1 MNRKMIIVATLCLLL
16 PVSASADWGNFFRE
30 LGRVA
35 AGAIGGAILEQSCV
49 VDGYSREEAQ
59 RMTNDFFDAVG
70 INTTNVNRGIN
81 YIEAD
86 NKYEK
91 QYIIKDVVFDLAAE
105 LTDDKTTKQILQHY
119 RQEADA
125 QITYLE
131 ERAKATTDQE
141 RKAAFDK
148 RTRTYVNLYYDMYQ
162 DAKEAH
168 ARRLAEKLKIEK
180 KLIAKGYDADMAE
193 EVAGS
198 ILAVQ
203 KSDLSEREKEEILRS
218 YDFIGSTSDISQAA
232 NQVMSESSNDAEQ
245 ARLAAEEAERQR
257 LEAERQRKL
266 EEERKEAERKE
277 AERRAAE
284 EKRIAI
290 EKVATIVPSD
300 YKFDVVELS
309 DAQKQQLDEVADILK
324 KYSDVSVLLTGHT
337 CKIGYKSINMKKGL
351 QRANAAKDYLMEKGV
366 PEQQILVDSKGELE
380 PVADNKTRAG
390 RAQNRR
396 IEISVIQ

>member
-1 MNRKMIIVATLCLLL
+1 MNRKIIIVATLCLLL
-16 PVSASADWGNFFRE
+16 PISASADLGSFFRG
-30 LGRVA
+30 LGRAA

-49 VDGYSREEAQ
+49 ADGYSKEEAK
-59 RMTNDFFDAVG
+59 RMTHDFFDAVG
-70 INTTNVNRGIN
+70 VNTRNVDKGIDF
-81 YIEAD
+81 IEAESR
-86 NKYEK
+86 YER
-91 QYIIKDVVFDLAAE
+91 QNMIKDVAFDFAAAV
-105 LTDDKTTKQILQHY
+105 TDDPTSQRLIQHY

-125 QITYLE
+125 QITYLA
-131 ERAKATTDQE
+131 EREKATTDEE

-148 RTRTYVNLYYDMYQ
+148 RTRTYVNLYYNAYQ

-168 ARRLAEKLKIEK
+168 ARHLAEKLKIEK
-180 KLIAKGYDADMAE
+180 KLRAKGYDADMAE

-218 YDFIGSTSDISQAA
+218 YDFIGSTSDITMAA
-232 NQVMSESSNDAEQ
+232 NQVMREDSYDDTQ
-245 ARLAAEEAERQR
+245 ARLAEEAERQR

-266 EEERKEAERKE
+266 EEERKEAER
-277 AERRAAE
+277 RAAE

-290 EKVATIVPSD
+290 EKVAAIVPND

-309 DAQKQQLDEVADILK
+309 DAQKQQLDEVAEVLK

-366 PEQQILVDSKGELE
+366 PEQQIQVDSKGELE
-380 PVADNKTRAG
+380 PIANNNTRAG

-396 IEISVIQ
+396 IEITVVK

>member
-1 MNRKMIIVATLCLLL
+1 MNRKIIIVATLCLLL
-16 PVSASADWGNFFRE
+16 PISASADWGSFFRG
-30 LGRVA
+30 LGRAA

-49 VDGYSREEAQ
+49 ADGYSKEEAK

-70 INTTNVNRGIN
+70 VNTRNVNKGIDF
-81 YIEAD
+81 IEAESRYD
-86 NKYEK
+86 RQN
-91 QYIIKDVVFDLAAE
+91 IVKDVVFDFAAAM
-105 LTDDKTTKQILQHY
+105 TDDPTSQRLIQHY

-125 QITYLE
+125 QITYLA
-131 ERAKATTDQE
+131 EREKATTDEE

-148 RTRTYVNLYYDMYQ
+148 RTRTYVNLYYNAYQ
-162 DAKEAH
+162 DAKETH
-168 ARRLAEKLKIEK
+168 ARHLAEKLKIEK
-180 KLIAKGYDADMAE
+180 KLRAKGYDAEMAE

-218 YDFIGSTSDISQAA
+218 YDFIGSTSDITMAA
-232 NQVMSESSNDAEQ
+232 NQVMRENSYDDTQ
-245 ARLAAEEAERQR
+245 ARLAEEAERQR

-266 EEERKEAERKE
+266 EEERKEAER
-277 AERRAAE
+277 RAAE

-290 EKVATIVPSD
+290 EKVAAIVPND

-309 DAQKQQLDEVADILK
+309 DAQKQQLDEVAGVLK

-351 QRANAAKDYLMEKGV
+351 QRANAAKDYLMGKGV
-366 PEQQILVDSKGELE
+366 PEQQIQVDSKGELE
-380 PVADNKTRAG
+380 PIANNNTRAG

-396 IEISVIQ
+396 IEITVVK

>member
-1 MNRKMIIVATLCLLL
+1 MNRKIIIVATLCLLL
-16 PVSASADWGNFFRE
+16 PISASADWGSFFRG
-30 LGRVA
+30 LGRAA

-49 VDGYSREEAQ
+49 ADGYSKEEAKK
-59 RMTNDFFDAVG
+59 MTTDFFNAVG
-70 INTTNVNRGIN
+70 INTNNVEKGIDF
-81 YIEAD
+81 IEAES
-86 NKYEK
+86 KYER
-91 QYIIKDVVFDLAAE
+91 QNMVKDVVFDFAAE
-105 LTDDKTTKQILQHY
+105 MTNDPTTKKLIQHY

-125 QITYLE
+125 QITYLA
-131 ERAKATTDQE
+131 EREKATTDEE

-148 RTRTYVNLYYDMYQ
+148 RTRTFVNLYYNAYQ

-168 ARRLAEKLKIEK
+168 ARHLAEKLKIEK
-180 KLIAKGYDADMAE
+180 KLRAKGYDAEMAE

-218 YDFIGSTSDISQAA
+218 YDFIGSTSDITMAA
-232 NQVMSESSNDAEQ
+232 NQVMRENSYDDTQ
-245 ARLAAEEAERQR
+245 ARLAE
-257 LEAERQRKL
+257 EAERQRKL
-266 EEERKEAERKE
+266 EEERKE

-290 EKVATIVPSD
+290 EKVAAIVPND

-309 DAQKQQLDEVADILK
+309 DAQKQQLDEVAGVLK

-366 PEQQILVDSKGELE
+366 PEQQIQVDSKGELE
-380 PVADNKTRAG
+380 PIANNNTRAG

-396 IEISVIQ
+396 IEISVVK

>member
-1 MNRKMIIVATLCLLL
+1 MNRKIIIVATLCLLL
-16 PVSASADWGNFFRE
+16 PISASADWGSFFRG
-30 LGRVA
+30 LGRAA

-49 VDGYSREEAQ
+49 ADGYSKEEAKK
-59 RMTNDFFDAVG
+59 MTTDFFNAVG
-70 INTTNVNRGIN
+70 INTNNVEKGIDF
-81 YIEAD
+81 IEAES
-86 NKYEK
+86 KYER
-91 QYIIKDVVFDLAAE
+91 QNMVKDVVFDFAAE
-105 LTDDKTTKQILQHY
+105 MTNDPTTKKLIQHY

-125 QITYLE
+125 QITYLA
-131 ERAKATTDQE
+131 EREKATTDEE

-148 RTRTYVNLYYDMYQ
+148 RTRTYVNLYYNAYQ

-168 ARRLAEKLKIEK
+168 ARHLAEKLKIEK
-180 KLIAKGYDADMAE
+180 KLRAKGYDAEMAE

-218 YDFIGSTSDISQAA
+218 YDFIGSTSDITMAA
-232 NQVMSESSNDAEQ
+232 NQVMRENSYDDTQ
-245 ARLAAEEAERQR
+245 ARLAE
-257 LEAERQRKL
+257 EAERQRKL
-266 EEERKEAERKE
+266 EEERKE

-290 EKVATIVPSD
+290 EKVAAIVPND

-309 DAQKQQLDEVADILK
+309 DAQKQQLDEVAGVLK

-366 PEQQILVDSKGELE
+366 PEQQIQVDSKGELE
-380 PVADNKTRAG
+380 PIANNNTRAG

-396 IEISVIQ
+396 IEISVVK